1 MNAWTELTSAK
12 VFEAMPTDM
21 TALYAQWV
29 DVNQG
34 RAARV
39 VALTEETVAVCR
51 AAVAARYPGLLD
63 PDETKV
69 PTAGIRHLL
78 NLVIFNLGME
88 MGIQFAPEVF
98 TLFQRADTWLRG
110 LEFGTIGLAAG
121 TEEPG
126 PSYTV
131 PTSQSKWQAETEREL
146 VG

>member
-1 MNAWTELTSAK
+1 MEAWVQLTSAE
-12 VFEAMPTDM
+12 VLAAMPTDLS
-21 TALYAQWV
+21 ALYAQWV
-29 DVNQG
+29 DVDPA

-63 PDETKV
+63 PDDTKV
-69 PTAGIRHLL
+69 PMAGIRHLL

-110 LEFGTIGLAAG
+110 LEFGTVGLAAG

-126 PSYTV
+126 PSYEV
-131 PTSQSKWQAETEREL
+131 PTSQSKWQAEGVRAL
-146 VG
+146 AG

>member
-1 MNAWTELTSAK
+1 MDAWTELTSTEVLA
-12 VFEAMPTDM
+12 AMPTDLS
-21 TALYAQWV
+21 ALYAQWV
-29 DVNQG
+29 DVDPA
-34 RAARV
+34 RSARV

-69 PTAGIRHLL
+69 PMAGIRHLL

-110 LEFGTIGLAAG
+110 LEFGTVGLAAG
-121 TEEPG
+121 TAEPE
-126 PSYTV
+126 PSYEV
-131 PTSQSKWQAETEREL
+131 PETGREL
-146 VG
+146 AG

>member
-1 MNAWTELTSAK
+1 MNSWTELTSTQVLA
-12 VFEAMPTDM
+12 AMPTDLS
-21 TALYAQWV
+21 ALYAQWV
-29 DVNQG
+29 DVDPA
-34 RAARV
+34 RVARV
-39 VALTEETVAVCR
+39 VALTEETVSVCR

-69 PTAGIRHLL
+69 PMAGIRHLL

-110 LEFGTIGLAAG
+110 LEFGTVGLAAG

-126 PSYTV
+126 PSYEV
-131 PTSQSKWQAETEREL
+131 PTSQSKWQAATGRAL
-146 VG
+146 AG